1 VWVDALW
8 AWPTLT
14 RCPTQASGISFS
26 DIVSDIAA
34 TLRARQLR
42 LKHSEVFAQQHVRA
56 IEREVRPLASRQALI
71 LISLGAS
78 HQPLGPQHLS
88 WWLVIVLAHLLILP
102 SRLMLRSIV

>member
-1 VWVDALW
+1 
-8 AWPTLT
+8 
-14 RCPTQASGISFS
+14 
-26 DIVSDIAA
+26 
-34 TLRARQLR
+34 
-42 LKHSEVFAQQHVRA
+42 
-56 IEREVRPLASRQALI
+56 VRPLASRQSLI